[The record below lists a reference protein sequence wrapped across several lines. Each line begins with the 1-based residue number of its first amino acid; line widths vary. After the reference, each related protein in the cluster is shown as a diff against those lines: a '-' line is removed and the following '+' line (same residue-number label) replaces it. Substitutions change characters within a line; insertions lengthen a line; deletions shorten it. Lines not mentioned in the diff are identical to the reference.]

1 MESPLQR
8 HNHEGEGQEA
18 CASGLAFRG
27 SPLLSLLG
35 WPAHPGP
42 CPAPRSLSPTV
53 PQFPAKVQPGLFGF
67 PIYTYPEQ
75 IHARRAFQFRR
86 LLGPELQTL
95 LSLEPSVTG
104 VSTDDSGI
112 DSHSQER
119 RVQGRKGESGQVPM
133 TGLRV
138 DRRNLQPSSQLS
150 RRTPAL
156 ASSLGPGLCSPR
168 LPAPSVRLSCHRAWP
183 CRRAPW
189 SPCGLED
196 TAPEGGDTARRA
208 ASDFRSDNATDIIG
222 RAARRC
228 SHRGLAAREAGTKP
242 KPPGYFYHPADP
254 GEAPGLAG
262 TERIPP
268 APCPHPAAS
277 LGPSAGSRESGSGQS
292 KAFLILPSPQEKLSR
307 RQIFRMGNWYLN

>member
-27 SPLLSLLG
+27 SPLVSLLG

-53 PQFPAKVQPGLFGF
+53 PQFLAKVQPGLFGF

-254 GEAPGLAG
+254 GEAPSLAG

-277 LGPSAGSRESGSGQS
+277 LGPSAGSQESGSGQS